1 MHDNFDDYLNDILDT
16 YFSADNSTEIVL
28 DNIMD
33 DDDIYIDE
41 MEDVEPTDDELNAIE
56 SELGTASV

>member
-33 DDDIYIDE
+33 DDDIYIC
-41 MEDVEPTDDELNAIE
+41 L
-56 SELGTASV
+56 L